1 MAEQKVSL
9 NLLGLPISLRFKRMK
24 YARIR
29 INKDCEISVS
39 VPRSYTAAQAKDFI
53 LKHESWI
60 RQTLERLR
68 SKLLASDQVRIL
80 GKIYKL
86 KFSREV
92 ELGTNCGADE
102 SLGES
107 GARDCV
113 NWANGDAGDDA
124 GGVNSAHLQSSAG
137 ISGSGG
143 DGDDVSGSANN
154 AMGDMGDGACG
165 GTGSEILKF
174 HSGERTSQSSAAGE
188 NLKFDLPGNAAQG
201 LAQQSEMRQGGGF
214 INIAVQNGAADADLK
229 FNLAREDASLEGGE
243 NLKFNPNALGA
254 RGQNLNRDGAQNLA
268 GEEFFKSS
276 RIQTEAL
283 EQNGGEQS
291 CSENLKF
298 HLGGRVPQS
307 NDASKFNSAS
317 SGEILKFDPAAKGE
331 ILKFK
336 PIAGDG
342 ISNFKPAVSGEIS
355 NFSSVVG
362 EGIPLMSERISK
374 SASKNVPQNVAQ
386 SAQAADIERD
396 EPDFTIKNFIQSSK
410 FKDKIFVSG
419 GAIFCESEG
428 EFAAF
433 KKAFALELYLRY
445 IEKFS
450 PRIGRKIA
458 RVRVRTMQT
467 RWGSCNHAKGY
478 LNFSL
483 SLIERDPRFVE
494 YVVLHE
500 LAHLIHANHGAD
512 FYALIAQIMPDFR
525 ERIKLGK
532 G

>member
-68 SKLLASDQVRIL
+68 SKLLASDKVRIL

-86 KFSREV
+86 KFSREA
-92 ELGTNCGADE
+92 ELGADCGANE
-102 SLGES
+102 SLGDS
-107 GARDCV
+107 SVRGCVDDGASS
-113 NWANGDAGDDA
+113 DAGS
-124 GGVNSAHLQSSAG
+124 VNSAHLQSGAD
-137 ISGSGG
+137 ISGSGVNG
-143 DGDDVSGSANN
+143 GDVSGSANN
-154 AMGDMGDGACG
+154 AIGGMNDNAGDG
-165 GTGSEILKF
+165 TRSEILKF

-188 NLKFDLPGNAAQG
+188 DLKFNLPDNAAQG
-201 LAQQSEMRQGGGF
+201 LAQQSEMRQSSGF
-214 INIAVQNGAADADLK
+214 INT
-229 FNLAREDASLEGGE
+229 ASQSVRKQSRGE
-243 NLKFNPNALGA
+243 
-254 RGQNLNRDGAQNLA
+254 
-268 GEEFFKSS
+268 
-276 RIQTEAL
+276 I
-283 EQNGGEQS
+283 
-291 CSENLKF
+291 LKF

-307 NDASKFNSAS
+307 NDAGKFNSAS
-317 SGEILKFDPAAKGE
+317 SGKILKFNPAARDE

-336 PIAGDG
+336 PVA
-342 ISNFKPAVSGEIS
+342 SGEIS
-355 NFSSVVG
+355 NFSSAVS
-362 EGIPLMSERISK
+362 EEIPLMSEKISK
-374 SASKNVPQNVAQ
+374 SASENVPQNIAQ
-386 SAQAADIERD
+386 SAQAAAIEHD

-410 FKDKIFVSG
+410 FKDKIFISG

-458 RVRVRTMQT
+458 RVRVRKMQT

-500 LAHLIHANHGAD
+500 LAHLVHANHGAD

-525 ERIKLGK
+525 ARIKLGK

>member
-29 INKDCEISVS
+29 ISKDCEISVS

-60 RQTLERLR
+60 RQTLARLR

-86 KFSREV
+86 KFSREA
-92 ELGTNCGADE
+92 ELGTNCGANE
-102 SLGES
+102 VPNG
-107 GARDCV
+107 GARDGTSLSNSGADGASV
-113 NWANGDAGDDA
+113 NGCAGRASDCANSGINRAGGIGNGVSCTDGMGGGINRGAGGMDGDAR
-124 GGVNSAHLQSSAG
+124 
-137 ISGSGG
+137 
-143 DGDDVSGSANN
+143 
-154 AMGDMGDGACG
+154 
-165 GTGSEILKF
+165 SEILKF
-174 HSGERTSQSSAAGE
+174 HSGGHTSQNGAASE
-188 NLKFDLPGNAAQG
+188 NLKFNLPGDAMQG
-201 LAQQSEMRQGGGF
+201 LAKQSEIRQSGGF
-214 INIAVQNGAADADLK
+214 INTTAQNGAADADLE
-229 FNLAREDASLEGGE
+229 FNLAREDASPEG
-243 NLKFNPNALGA
+243 
-254 RGQNLNRDGAQNLA
+254 
-268 GEEFFKSS
+268 
-276 RIQTEAL
+276 
-283 EQNGGEQS
+283 
-291 CSENLKF
+291 
-298 HLGGRVPQS
+298 
-307 NDASKFNSAS
+307 
-317 SGEILKFDPAAKGE
+317 GEILKFHSNGRAPQSDDAGKFNSAASDQILKFDPTAKDE

-336 PIAGDG
+336 PIAGEE
-342 ISNFKPAVSGEIS
+342 ILKFKPAESGEIS
-355 NFSSVVG
+355 NFSSAAS
-362 EGIPLMSERISK
+362 EEIPLMSEKILK
-374 SASKNVPQNVAQ
+374 SASENVPQNVAQ
-386 SAQAADIERD
+386 STQAAEPD

-410 FKDKIFVSG
+410 FKDKIFVSE

-458 RVRVRTMQT
+458 RVRVRKMQT

-525 ERIKLGK
+525 ARIKLGR

>member
-29 INKDCEISVS
+29 ISKDCEISVS

-60 RQTLERLR
+60 RQTLARLR
-68 SKLLASDQVRIL
+68 SKLLASDEVRIL

-86 KFSREV
+86 KFSREA

-102 SLGES
+102 SLGDS
-107 GARDCV
+107 GVQGCV
-113 NWANGDAGDDA
+113 DDDASDGA
-124 GGVNSAHLQSSAG
+124 GGVNSAHLQSGAG
-137 ISGSGG
+137 ISGSGV
-143 DGDDVSGSANN
+143 DVSGS
-154 AMGDMGDGACG
+154 
-165 GTGSEILKF
+165 TGSEILKF
-174 HSGERTSQSSAAGE
+174 HSGERTSQSDTASE
-188 NLKFDLPGNAAQG
+188 DFKFNLPGDAAQG
-201 LAQQSEMRQGGGF
+201 LSQQNEMRQGDGF
-214 INIAVQNGAADADLK
+214 INTATQNGAADADLE
-229 FNLAREDASLEGGE
+229 FNLTQEGLSLESGE
-243 NLKFNPNALGA
+243 NLKFHSDGCAP
-254 RGQNLNRDGAQNLA
+254 QNDDA
-268 GEEFFKSS
+268 G
-276 RIQTEAL
+276 
-283 EQNGGEQS
+283 
-291 CSENLKF
+291 
-298 HLGGRVPQS
+298 
-307 NDASKFNSAS
+307 KFNSAS
-317 SGEILKFDPAAKGE
+317 SGEILKFNPVARDGILKFDPAAGDE
-331 ILKFK
+331 ISKFK
-336 PIAGDG
+336 PVA
-342 ISNFKPAVSGEIS
+342 SGEIS
-355 NFSSVVG
+355 NFSSVVSEEISVAG
-362 EGIPLMSERISK
+362 EKISK
-374 SASKNVPQNVAQ
+374 SASENAPQNVAQ
-386 SAQAADIERD
+386 STQAAERD

-410 FKDKIFVSG
+410 FKDKIFVSEG
-419 GAIFCESEG
+419 TIFCESEG

-445 IEKFS
+445 ITKFS

-458 RVRVRTMQT
+458 RVRVRKMQT

-500 LAHLIHANHGAD
+500 LAHLIHANHGTD

-525 ERIKLGK
+525 ARIKLGK

>member
-9 NLLGLPISLRFKRMK
+9 NLLDLPISLRFKRMK

-29 INKDCEISVS
+29 ISKDCEISVS

-68 SKLLASDQVRIL
+68 SKLLASDEVRIL

-86 KFSREV
+86 KFSREA
-92 ELGTNCGADE
+92 ELGANCGANKNLDN
-102 SLGES
+102 G
-107 GARDCV
+107 GTQGCV
-113 NWANGDAGDDA
+113 NWANGDANSDA
-124 GGVNSAHLQSSAG
+124 GGVNSAHLQSGAG
-137 ISGSGG
+137 IGGSGG
-143 DGDDVSGSANN
+143 DVRGSANN
-154 AMGDMGDGACG
+154 GTGGMNDGARG
-165 GTGSEILKF
+165 GTASEILKF
-174 HSGERTSQSSAAGE
+174 HSGGHTSQSGAASE
-188 NLKFDLPGNAAQG
+188 NLKFNLPDDAAQG
-201 LAQQSEMRQGGGF
+201 LAQQSEMRQNDGF
-214 INIAVQNGAADADLK
+214 INIAAQNV
-229 FNLAREDASLEGGE
+229 FEQSCGE
-243 NLKFNPNALGA
+243 NLKFHS
-254 RGQNLNRDGAQNLA
+254 
-268 GEEFFKSS
+268 GE
-276 RIQTEAL
+276 
-283 EQNGGEQS
+283 
-291 CSENLKF
+291 
-298 HLGGRVPQS
+298 RVPRS
-307 NDASKFNSAS
+307 RDAGKFNPTAR
-317 SGEILKFDPAAKGE
+317 DE

-336 PIAGDG
+336 PVA
-342 ISNFKPAVSGEIS
+342 SGEIS

-362 EGIPLMSERISK
+362 EEIPFMSEKISRA
-374 SASKNVPQNVAQ
+374 ASENVPQNVAQ
-386 SAQAADIERD
+386 STQAADI
-396 EPDFTIKNFIQSSK
+396 EPDFTIKNFIKSSK
-410 FKDKIFVSG
+410 FKDKILMSRDV
-419 GAIFCESEG
+419 IFCESEG

-433 KKAFALELYLRY
+433 KKAFALEIYLRY
-445 IEKFS
+445 IAKLS

-458 RVRVRTMQT
+458 RVRVRKMQT

-525 ERIKLGK
+525 ARIKLGK

>member
-9 NLLGLPISLRFKRMK
+9 NLLGLQISLRFKRMK

-29 INKDCEISVS
+29 ISKDCEISVS

-60 RQTLERLR
+60 RQTLARLR
-68 SKLLASDQVRIL
+68 SKLLASDEVRIL

-86 KFSREV
+86 KFSREA
-92 ELGTNCGADE
+92 ELSTNCGANE
-102 SLGES
+102 SLGDGGAGGGMNDGAGS
-107 GARDCV
+107 G
-113 NWANGDAGDDA
+113 A
-124 GGVNSAHLQSSAG
+124 GGVNSAHLQSGAG
-137 ISGSGG
+137 ISGSGVNG
-143 DGDDVSGSANN
+143 GDVSGSANN
-154 AMGDMGDGACG
+154 AMNGMNDSADG

-174 HSGERTSQSSAAGE
+174 HSGECA
-188 NLKFDLPGNAAQG
+188 
-201 LAQQSEMRQGGGF
+201 
-214 INIAVQNGAADADLK
+214 
-229 FNLAREDASLEGGE
+229 
-243 NLKFNPNALGA
+243 
-254 RGQNLNRDGAQNLA
+254 
-268 GEEFFKSS
+268 
-276 RIQTEAL
+276 
-283 EQNGGEQS
+283 
-291 CSENLKF
+291 
-298 HLGGRVPQS
+298 PQS
-307 NDASKFNSAS
+307 DDAGKFNSAA
-317 SGEILKFDPAAKGE
+317 SGEIVKFDPAAGDE
-331 ILKFK
+331 ISKFK
-336 PIAGDG
+336 PVAGEEISKFSSAASEG
-342 ISNFKPAVSGEIS
+342 IS
-355 NFSSVVG
+355 
-362 EGIPLMSERISK
+362 LMSERISK
-374 SASKNVPQNVAQ
+374 SASENAPQNVAQ
-386 SAQAADIERD
+386 SAQAAERD

-419 GAIFCESEG
+419 STIFCESEG

-445 IEKFS
+445 IAKFS

-458 RVRVRTMQT
+458 RVRMRKMQT

-525 ERIKLGK
+525 ARIKLGK

>member
-29 INKDCEISVS
+29 INKECEISVS
-39 VPRSYTAAQAKDFI
+39 VPRSYTAAQAENFI
-53 LKHESWI
+53 LTHESWI

-86 KFSREV
+86 KFSREGG
-92 ELGTNCGADE
+92 LGINCGANEVLCND
-102 SLGES
+102 SAQS
-107 GARDCV
+107 RV
-113 NWANGDAGDDA
+113 NDDASNDA
-124 GGVNSAHLQSSAG
+124 GGINLAHLQSGAN
-137 ISGSGG
+137 ISGS
-143 DGDDVSGSANN
+143 
-154 AMGDMGDGACG
+154 G

-174 HSGERTSQSSAAGE
+174 HSGERTSQSNAAGE
-188 NLKFDLPGNAAQG
+188 NLKFNLPDDVAQG

-214 INIAVQNGAADADLK
+214 INTAAQNGAADTDLE
-229 FNLAREDASLEGGE
+229 FNLAQEGLSLESSK
-243 NLKFNPNALGA
+243 NFKFNPNTLGT
-254 RGQNLNRDGAQNLA
+254 RGQNLNRGGAQNLA
-268 GEEFFKSS
+268 GEGFLKSS
-276 RIQTEAL
+276 RIRTEAL

-291 CSENLKF
+291 YGENLKF
-298 HLGGRVPQS
+298 HSDGRVSQS
-307 NDASKFNSAS
+307 SDAGKFNSAS
-317 SGEILKFDPAAKGE
+317 SGEILKFNPAARDE

-336 PIAGDG
+336 PIAGEG
-342 ISNFKPAVSGEIS
+342 ISNFKPAASGEIS
-355 NFSSVVG
+355 NFSFVLGKEISVA
-362 EGIPLMSERISK
+362 SEKISK
-374 SASKNVPQNVAQ
+374 SASENVPQNVAQ
-386 SAQAADIERD
+386 SVQAAERD

-410 FKDKIFVSG
+410 FKDKIFMSRDV
-419 GAIFCESEG
+419 IFCESEND
-428 EFAAF
+428 FAAF

-445 IEKFS
+445 ITKFS

-458 RVRVRTMQT
+458 RVRVRKMQT

-525 ERIKLGK
+525 ARIKLGK

>member
-29 INKDCEISVS
+29 ISKDCEISVS

-60 RQTLERLR
+60 RQTLARLQ

-92 ELGTNCGADE
+92 ELGANCGASKNLD
-102 SLGES
+102 
-107 GARDCV
+107 
-113 NWANGDAGDDA
+113 NGDAQGCVDDGA
-124 GGVNSAHLQSSAG
+124 GG
-137 ISGSGG
+137 
-143 DGDDVSGSANN
+143 
-154 AMGDMGDGACG
+154 AMEN
-165 GTGSEILKF
+165 EILKF
-174 HSGERTSQSSAAGE
+174 HSGGRTSQSDTAGE
-188 NLKFDLPGNAAQG
+188 NLKFDLPDDAVQGLSQQSKMRQSGGLINTAAQ
-201 LAQQSEMRQGGGF
+201 
-214 INIAVQNGAADADLK
+214 NI
-229 FNLAREDASLEGGE
+229 F
-243 NLKFNPNALGA
+243 
-254 RGQNLNRDGAQNLA
+254 
-268 GEEFFKSS
+268 
-276 RIQTEAL
+276 
-283 EQNGGEQS
+283 EQS
-291 CSENLKF
+291 CGENLKF

-307 NDASKFNSAS
+307 NDAGKFNSAS
-317 SGEILKFDPAAKGE
+317 SGEILKFNPAAKGE

-336 PIAGDG
+336 PIAGER
-342 ISNFKPAVSGEIS
+342 ISNFKPAASGEIS
-355 NFSSVVG
+355 NFSSVSG
-362 EGIPLMSERISK
+362 EGILKFKPAVNEGTSK
-374 SASKNVPQNVAQ
+374 SASENVPQNVAQ
-386 SAQAADIERD
+386 DVQAAERD

-433 KKAFALELYLRY
+433 KKAFAFELYLRY
-445 IEKFS
+445 IAKLS

-458 RVRVRTMQT
+458 RVRVRKMQT
-467 RWGSCNHAKGY
+467 RWGSCNHTKGY

-512 FYALIAQIMPDFR
+512 FYALIAQIMPDFMA
-525 ERIKLGK
+525 RIKLGK

>member
-29 INKDCEISVS
+29 ISKDCEISVS
-39 VPRSYTAAQAKDFI
+39 VPRSYTAAQAENFI

-92 ELGTNCGADE
+92 ELGTNCSADE
-102 SLGES
+102 VLCNDSERS
-107 GARDCV
+107 RVD
-113 NWANGDAGDDA
+113 DDA
-124 GGVNSAHLQSSAG
+124 S
-137 ISGSGG
+137 
-143 DGDDVSGSANN
+143 DGTG
-154 AMGDMGDGACG
+154 G

-174 HSGERTSQSSAAGE
+174 HSGERTSQSGAAGE
-188 NLKFDLPGNAAQG
+188 NLKFNLPGDAAQG
-201 LAQQSEMRQGGGF
+201 LSQQSEMRQGGGF
-214 INIAVQNGAADADLK
+214 INTATQNV
-229 FNLAREDASLEGGE
+229 FEQSCGE

-254 RGQNLNRDGAQNLA
+254 RGQNLNCDGAQNLA

-276 RIQTEAL
+276 RIRTEAL

-291 CSENLKF
+291 CGEILKF
-298 HLGGRVPQS
+298 NPAARDG
-307 NDASKFNSAS
+307 
-317 SGEILKFDPAAKGE
+317 ILKFDPAAGDE
-331 ILKFK
+331 ISKFK
-336 PIAGDG
+336 PA
-342 ISNFKPAVSGEIS
+342 ASGEIS
-355 NFSSVVG
+355 KFSFAVSEEISVA
-362 EGIPLMSERISK
+362 SEKISK
-374 SASKNVPQNVAQ
+374 SASENVPQNIAQ
-386 SAQAADIERD
+386 SAQAAECD

-410 FKDKIFVSG
+410 FKDKIFVSE

-428 EFAAF
+428 EFATF
-433 KKAFALELYLRY
+433 KKAFALEIYLRY
-445 IEKFS
+445 IAKFS
-450 PRIGRKIA
+450 PRISRKIA
-458 RVRVRTMQT
+458 RVRVRKMQT
-467 RWGSCNHAKGY
+467 RWGSCNHIKGY

-483 SLIERDPRFVE
+483 SLIERDRRFVE

-525 ERIKLGK
+525 ARIKLGK

>member
-39 VPRSYTAAQAKDFI
+39 VPRSYTAAQAENFI
-53 LKHESWI
+53 LTHESWI
-60 RQTLERLR
+60 RQTLARLR

-86 KFSREV
+86 KFSREA
-92 ELGTNCGADE
+92 ELGTNCGASEVSND
-102 SLGES
+102 S
-107 GARDCV
+107 ARSCV
-113 NWANGDAGDDA
+113 D
-124 GGVNSAHLQSSAG
+124 
-137 ISGSGG
+137 
-143 DGDDVSGSANN
+143 
-154 AMGDMGDGACG
+154 DGASSG
-165 GTGSEILKF
+165 MGSEILKSSYGAAGEDLKF
-174 HSGERTSQSSAAGE
+174 YLHGDAIQGLAQQREVPQSGGFINTAAQNVFEQSCGE
-188 NLKFDLPGNAAQG
+188 NLKFRSDGCAP
-201 LAQQSEMRQGGGF
+201 
-214 INIAVQNGAADADLK
+214 QNDDA
-229 FNLAREDASLEGGE
+229 G
-243 NLKFNPNALGA
+243 
-254 RGQNLNRDGAQNLA
+254 
-268 GEEFFKSS
+268 
-276 RIQTEAL
+276 
-283 EQNGGEQS
+283 
-291 CSENLKF
+291 
-298 HLGGRVPQS
+298 
-307 NDASKFNSAS
+307 KFNSTS
-317 SGEILKFDPAAKGE
+317 SGEILKFDPAARGGILKFKPVAGEE

-336 PIAGDG
+336 PA
-342 ISNFKPAVSGEIS
+342 ASGEIS
-355 NFSSVVG
+355 NFSFDTS
-362 EGIPLMSERISK
+362 EEIPLMSEKISK
-374 SASKNVPQNVAQ
+374 SASENAPQNIAQ
-386 SAQAADIERD
+386 SAQAAAIEHD
-396 EPDFTIKNFIQSSK
+396 EPDFTIKNFIRSSK
-410 FKDKIFVSG
+410 FKDKIFMSRGV
-419 GAIFCESEG
+419 IFCESEG

-458 RVRVRTMQT
+458 RVRVRKMQT

-483 SLIERDPRFVE
+483 SLIERDLRFVE

-525 ERIKLGK
+525 ARIKLGK

>member
-9 NLLGLPISLRFKRMK
+9 NLLGLPIGLRFKRMK

-29 INKDCEISVS
+29 ISKDCEISVS

-60 RQTLERLR
+60 RQTLARLQ

-86 KFSREV
+86 KFSREA
-92 ELGTNCGADE
+92 ELGTNCGANE
-102 SLGES
+102 NLGDS
-107 GARDCV
+107 GAGGGVDDD
-113 NWANGDAGDDA
+113 ASDGAGD
-124 GGVNSAHLQSSAG
+124 VNSAHLQSGAG
-137 ISGSGG
+137 ISDGG
-143 DGDDVSGSANN
+143 DVSSSANN
-154 AMGDMGDGACG
+154 GGGADDGA
-165 GTGSEILKF
+165 GSEILKF
-174 HSGERTSQSSAAGE
+174 HSGECASQNGTASD
-188 NLKFDLPGNAAQG
+188 NLKFDLPGDAAQG
-201 LAQQSEMRQGGGF
+201 LAQQSEMRQSGGF
-214 INIAVQNGAADADLK
+214 INT
-229 FNLAREDASLEGGE
+229 ASQSVR
-243 NLKFNPNALGA
+243 K
-254 RGQNLNRDGAQNLA
+254 Q
-268 GEEFFKSS
+268 S
-276 RIQTEAL
+276 R
-283 EQNGGEQS
+283 
-291 CSENLKF
+291 SEILKF
-298 HLGGRVPQS
+298 HSDGCAPQS
-307 NDASKFNSAS
+307 RDAGKFNSAA
-317 SGEILKFDPAAKGE
+317 SGEILKFDPAAGDE
-331 ILKFK
+331 ISKFK
-336 PIAGDG
+336 PIAGE
-342 ISNFKPAVSGEIS
+342 EIS
-355 NFSSVVG
+355 NFSSAAS

-374 SASKNVPQNVAQ
+374 SASENVLQNVAQ
-386 SAQAADIERD
+386 SAQAEEPD

-419 GAIFCESEG
+419 GAIFCEGEG

-450 PRIGRKIA
+450 PRIICKIA
-458 RVRVRTMQT
+458 RVRVRKMQT

-483 SLIERDPRFVE
+483 SLIERDRRFVE

-512 FYALIAQIMPDFR
+512 FYALIAKIMPDFKA
-525 ERIKLGK
+525 RIKLGK

>member
-29 INKDCEISVS
+29 ISKDCEISVS

-86 KFSREV
+86 KFSRKA
-92 ELGTNCGADE
+92 ELDANCGANE
-102 SLGES
+102 SLGDGGAMS
-107 GARDCV
+107 GYD
-113 NWANGDAGDDA
+113 DDA
-124 GGVNSAHLQSSAG
+124 NSHTGGVNSAHLQSGAG
-137 ISGSGG
+137 ISSGG
-143 DGDDVSGSANN
+143 VNVSGSANN
-154 AMGDMGDGACG
+154 AMNGMNDSADG

-174 HSGERTSQSSAAGE
+174 HSGECASQSGAAGE
-188 NLKFDLPGNAAQG
+188 DLKFNLPDDAAQG
-201 LAQQSEMRQGGGF
+201 LAQQREVPQSGGF
-214 INIAVQNGAADADLK
+214 INTA
-229 FNLAREDASLEGGE
+229 
-243 NLKFNPNALGA
+243 
-254 RGQNLNRDGAQNLA
+254 AQNV
-268 GEEFFKSS
+268 F
-276 RIQTEAL
+276 
-283 EQNGGEQS
+283 EQS
-291 CSENLKF
+291 CGEIFKF
-298 HLGGRVPQS
+298 HSDGCAPQS
-307 NDASKFNSAS
+307 DDAGKFNSAA
-317 SGEILKFDPAAKGE
+317 SGEILKFDPAAGDEISKFKPVAGEE

-336 PIAGDG
+336 PA
-342 ISNFKPAVSGEIS
+342 ASGEIS
-355 NFSSVVG
+355 NFSSVVSEEISVAG
-362 EGIPLMSERISK
+362 EKISK
-374 SASKNVPQNVAQ
+374 SASENVPQNVSQ
-386 SAQAADIERD
+386 SAQAEECY
-396 EPDFTIKNFIQSSK
+396 EPNFTIKNFIQSSK
-410 FKDKIFVSG
+410 FKDKIFMSRDV
-419 GAIFCESEG
+419 IFCESEG

-458 RVRVRTMQT
+458 RVRVRKMQT

-483 SLIERDPRFVE
+483 SLIERDRRFVE

-500 LAHLIHANHGAD
+500 LSHLVHANHGAD

-525 ERIKLGK
+525 ARIKLGK
-532 G
+532 D

>member
-29 INKDCEISVS
+29 INKECEISVS
-39 VPRSYTAAQAKDFI
+39 VPRSYTAAQAENFI

-68 SKLLASDQVRIL
+68 SKLLASDQVKIL

-92 ELGTNCGADE
+92 GLDANCGASKNLD
-102 SLGES
+102 
-107 GARDCV
+107 
-113 NWANGDAGDDA
+113 NGDAQGCVGSGVSHVR
-124 GGVNSAHLQSSAG
+124 GGVHSAHLQSGAD
-137 ISGSGG
+137 ISSN
-143 DGDDVSGSANN
+143 GDDVRGSANN
-154 AMGDMGDGACG
+154 ATGGTGDGACG
-165 GTGSEILKF
+165 ATGSEILKF
-174 HSGERTSQSSAAGE
+174 HSGEHTSQSSAAGE
-188 NLKFDLPGNAAQG
+188 DLKFNLPDDAAQG
-201 LAQQSEMRQGGGF
+201 LAQQSEMRQSSGF
-214 INIAVQNGAADADLK
+214 INTAAQNGAADADLE

-243 NLKFNPNALGA
+243 NLKFHS
-254 RGQNLNRDGAQNLA
+254 DGC
-268 GEEFFKSS
+268 
-276 RIQTEAL
+276 I
-283 EQNGGEQS
+283 
-291 CSENLKF
+291 
-298 HLGGRVPQS
+298 PQS
-307 NDASKFNSAS
+307 SDAGKFSSTSNGENFKFNPTAR
-317 SGEILKFDPAAKGE
+317 GE

-336 PIAGDG
+336 PVTGEG
-342 ISNFKPAVSGEIS
+342 ISNLKPAASREIS

-362 EGIPLMSERISK
+362 EGILKFKPAVNEGTSKAVSEN
-374 SASKNVPQNVAQ
+374 APQNVAQ
-386 SAQAADIERD
+386 SAQAAERD

-410 FKDKIFVSG
+410 FKDKIFMSRDV
-419 GAIFCESEG
+419 IFCKSEG

-433 KKAFALELYLRY
+433 KKVFALELYLRY

-458 RVRVRTMQT
+458 RVRVRKMQT

-525 ERIKLGK
+525 ARIKLGK

>member
-29 INKDCEISVS
+29 ISKDCEISVS

-60 RQTLERLR
+60 RQTLARLQ
-68 SKLLASDQVRIL
+68 SKLLASDEVRIL

-86 KFSREV
+86 KFSREA
-92 ELGTNCGADE
+92 ELGTNCSANKN
-102 SLGES
+102 LG
-107 GARDCV
+107 D
-113 NWANGDAGDDA
+113 GDAQGCV
-124 GGVNSAHLQSSAG
+124 GSGVNLAHLQSGAG
-137 ISGSGG
+137 MGGSGING
-143 DGDDVSGSANN
+143 GDVSGSANN
-154 AMGDMGDGACG
+154 ATGGMGDGACG

-174 HSGERTSQSSAAGE
+174 HSGERTSQSGAAGE
-188 NLKFDLPGNAAQG
+188 DLKFDLLDDAVQW
-201 LAQQSEMRQGGGF
+201 LSQQNKIRQSGGF
-214 INIAVQNGAADADLK
+214 IDTAAQNGAADADLE

-254 RGQNLNRDGAQNLA
+254 RGQNLNRGGTQNLT

-283 EQNGGEQS
+283 EQNGDEQS
-291 CSENLKF
+291 CDEILKF
-298 HLGGRVPQS
+298 HLGECIPQS
-307 NDASKFNSAS
+307 SDGGKFNSAS
-317 SGEILKFDPAAKGE
+317 SGEILKFDPAAGDE
-331 ILKFK
+331 ISKFK
-336 PIAGDG
+336 PVA
-342 ISNFKPAVSGEIS
+342 SEEIS
-355 NFSSVVG
+355 NFSSVVSEEISVAG
-362 EGIPLMSERISK
+362 EKISK
-374 SASKNVPQNVAQ
+374 SASENAPQNVSQ
-386 SAQAADIERD
+386 SAQAAERD
-396 EPDFTIKNFIQSSK
+396 DPDFTIKNFIQSSK

-419 GAIFCESEG
+419 GAIFCKDEG

-450 PRIGRKIA
+450 PRIDRKIA
-458 RVRVRTMQT
+458 RVRVRKMQT
-467 RWGSCNHAKGY
+467 RWGSCNHTKGY

-512 FYALIAQIMPDFR
+512 FYALITQIMPDFR
-525 ERIKLGK
+525 ARIKLGK

>member
-29 INKDCEISVS
+29 ISKDCEISVS

-60 RQTLERLR
+60 RQTLARLR

-92 ELGTNCGADE
+92 GLGTNCGASKNLD
-102 SLGES
+102 
-107 GARDCV
+107 
-113 NWANGDAGDDA
+113 NGDAQGCV
-124 GGVNSAHLQSSAG
+124 GGSVSSARGSVNSSHLQSGAG
-137 ISGSGG
+137 ISGSDVNGG
-143 DGDDVSGSANN
+143 YVSGSAND
-154 AMGDMGDGACG
+154 AMGGMNDNADGAMA
-165 GTGSEILKF
+165 SEILKF
-174 HSGERTSQSSAAGE
+174 HSSGRTSQSGTAGE
-188 NLKFDLPGNAAQG
+188 DLKFDLSDDAAQG
-201 LAQQSEMRQGGGF
+201 LAQQSKVRQSSGF
-214 INIAVQNGAADADLK
+214 IDTA
-229 FNLAREDASLEGGE
+229 
-243 NLKFNPNALGA
+243 
-254 RGQNLNRDGAQNLA
+254 AQNV
-268 GEEFFKSS
+268 F
-276 RIQTEAL
+276 
-283 EQNGGEQS
+283 EQS
-291 CSENLKF
+291 CGEILKF
-298 HLGGRVPQS
+298 HSDGCAPQS
-307 NDASKFNSAS
+307 SDAGEFNSAS
-317 SGEILKFDPAAKGE
+317 SGEILKFNPAAKGE

-336 PIAGDG
+336 PIAGEG
-342 ISNFKPAVSGEIS
+342 ISNFKPAASGEIS
-355 NFSSVVG
+355 NFSSVMG
-362 EGIPLMSERISK
+362 EDIPFMSEKISK
-374 SASKNVPQNVAQ
+374 SASENAPQNVAQ
-386 SAQAADIERD
+386 SAQAAEIERD

-410 FKDKIFVSG
+410 FKDKIFVSRST
-419 GAIFCESEG
+419 IFCESEG

-433 KKAFALELYLRY
+433 KKAFAVELYLRY
-445 IEKFS
+445 IAKLS

-458 RVRVRTMQT
+458 RVRVRKMQT

-525 ERIKLGK
+525 ARIKLGK

>member
-9 NLLGLPISLRFKRMK
+9 NLLDLPISLRFKRMK

-29 INKDCEISVS
+29 ISKGCEISVS
-39 VPRSYTAAQAKDFI
+39 VPRSYTAAQAESFI

-60 RQTLERLR
+60 RQTLARLR
-68 SKLLASDQVRIL
+68 SKLLASDQIRIL

-86 KFSREV
+86 KFSREA
-92 ELGTNCGADE
+92 ELGANCGADE

-107 GARDCV
+107 GAGGGVD
-113 NWANGDAGDDA
+113 DDA
-124 GGVNSAHLQSSAG
+124 NSHTGSVNSAHLQSGTG
-137 ISGSGG
+137 ISGSGV
-143 DGDDVSGSANN
+143 DGIDVRGGANN
-154 AMGDMGDGACG
+154 GTSGMNDGADG
-165 GTGSEILKF
+165 AAENEILKF
-174 HSGERTSQSSAAGE
+174 HSGGHTSQNGAAGE
-188 NLKFDLPGNAAQG
+188 DLKFNLPGDAMQG
-201 LAQQSEMRQGGGF
+201 LAKQSEMRQSGGF
-214 INIAVQNGAADADLK
+214 IDTA
-229 FNLAREDASLEGGE
+229 
-243 NLKFNPNALGA
+243 
-254 RGQNLNRDGAQNLA
+254 AQNV
-268 GEEFFKSS
+268 F
-276 RIQTEAL
+276 
-283 EQNGGEQS
+283 EQS
-291 CSENLKF
+291 YGEILKF
-298 HLGGRVPQS
+298 HSGGCAPQ
-307 NDASKFNSAS
+307 NDNAGKFNSTS
-317 SGEILKFDPAAKGE
+317 SGEILKFDPDARDG

-336 PIAGDG
+336 PIAGEG

-355 NFSSVVG
+355 NFSFVVG
-362 EGIPLMSERISK
+362 KEISVASEKISK
-374 SASKNVPQNVAQ
+374 SASENAPQNVAQ
-386 SAQAADIERD
+386 GAQAAERD

-410 FKDKIFVSG
+410 FKDKIFMSRD
-419 GAIFCESEG
+419 AIFCESEG

-445 IEKFS
+445 IAKLS
-450 PRIGRKIA
+450 PRIDRKIV
-458 RVRVRTMQT
+458 RVRVRKMQT

-525 ERIKLGK
+525 ARIKLGK

>member
-9 NLLGLPISLRFKRMK
+9 NLLDLPISLRFKRMK

-39 VPRSYTAAQAKDFI
+39 VPHSYTAAQAKDFI

-86 KFSREV
+86 KFSREA
-92 ELGTNCGADE
+92 ELGADCGANKNLDNGDT
-102 SLGES
+102 LG
-107 GARDCV
+107 CV
-113 NWANGDAGDDA
+113 NWANGDANSDA
-124 GGVNSAHLQSSAG
+124 GGVNSAHLQNGAG
-137 ISGSGG
+137 IGGSGG
-143 DGDDVSGSANN
+143 DGGDVSGSANN
-154 AMGDMGDGACG
+154 AMGGMGDGAG
-165 GTGSEILKF
+165 GAAGNEILKF
-174 HSGERTSQSSAAGE
+174 HSGECASQNGTASD
-188 NLKFDLPGNAAQG
+188 NLKFDLPGDAAQG
-201 LAQQSEMRQGGGF
+201 LAQQGKIRQSGGF
-214 INIAVQNGAADADLK
+214 IDT
-229 FNLAREDASLEGGE
+229 ASQSVRKQSRGE
-243 NLKFNPNALGA
+243 
-254 RGQNLNRDGAQNLA
+254 
-268 GEEFFKSS
+268 
-276 RIQTEAL
+276 I
-283 EQNGGEQS
+283 
-291 CSENLKF
+291 LKF
-298 HLGGRVPQS
+298 HPSGCAPQS
-307 NDASKFNSAS
+307 DDAGKFNSAS
-317 SGEILKFDPAAKGE
+317 SGENFKFNPVARDGILKFDPAT
-331 ILKFK
+331 
-336 PIAGDG
+336 GDG
-342 ISNFKPAVSGEIS
+342 ISKFIPAESNEIS
-355 NFSSVVG
+355 NFDSVVG
-362 EGIPLMSERISK
+362 EGISVASEKISK
-374 SASKNVPQNVAQ
+374 SASENVPQNVAQ
-386 SAQAADIERD
+386 SAQAEEPD

-410 FKDKIFVSG
+410 FKDKIFMSRGV
-419 GAIFCESEG
+419 IFCESEG

-450 PRIGRKIA
+450 PRIDRKIA
-458 RVRVRTMQT
+458 RVRVRKMQT

-483 SLIERDPRFVE
+483 SLIERDRRFVE

-525 ERIKLGK
+525 ARIKLGK

>member
-9 NLLGLPISLRFKRMK
+9 NLLDLPINLRFKRMK

-29 INKDCEISVS
+29 ISKDCEISVS
-39 VPRSYTAAQAKDFI
+39 VPRSYTVTQAKDFI

-60 RQTLERLR
+60 RQTLARLR

-86 KFSREV
+86 KFSREA
-92 ELGTNCGADE
+92 ELDANCGASEVSND
-102 SLGES
+102 SARSCVDS
-107 GARDCV
+107 GTGGGVDD
-113 NWANGDAGDDA
+113 DASSGA
-124 GGVNSAHLQSSAG
+124 GGVNSAHLQSGAG
-137 ISGSGG
+137 ISDGG
-143 DGDDVSGSANN
+143 DVSGSANN
-154 AMGDMGDGACG
+154 GTGGMNDGAG
-165 GTGSEILKF
+165 NEILKF
-174 HSGERTSQSSAAGE
+174 HSGGHTSPSDTASE
-188 NLKFDLPGNAAQG
+188 NLKFNLPVDAAQG

-214 INIAVQNGAADADLK
+214 INTAAQNGAADADLE

-254 RGQNLNRDGAQNLA
+254 RGQNLNRGGAQNLA

-276 RIQTEAL
+276 GIQTEAL

-291 CSENLKF
+291 CGENLKF
-298 HLGGRVPQS
+298 HSDGRVSQS
-307 NDASKFNSAS
+307 NDGSKFNFAS
-317 SGEILKFDPAAKGE
+317 SGEILKFNPAAGDG

-336 PIAGDG
+336 PIASDG
-342 ISNFKPAVSGEIS
+342 ISNFKPAASGEIS
-355 NFSSVVG
+355 KFSFAVSEEISVA
-362 EGIPLMSERISK
+362 SEKISK
-374 SASKNVPQNVAQ
+374 SASENVPQNIAQ
-386 SAQAADIERD
+386 SAQAAECD

-410 FKDKIFVSG
+410 FKDKIFMSRDG
-419 GAIFCESEG
+419 IFCESES

-450 PRIGRKIA
+450 PRISRKIA
-458 RVRVRTMQT
+458 RVRVRKMQT

-525 ERIKLGK
+525 ARIKLGK

>member
-1 MAEQKVSL
+1 MAEQKASL

-29 INKDCEISVS
+29 ISKDYEISVS

-60 RQTLERLR
+60 HQTLERLQ

-92 ELGTNCGADE
+92 GPGTNCGANEVLCND
-102 SLGES
+102 SVRGCVGS
-107 GARDCV
+107 GVSHAC
-113 NWANGDAGDDA
+113 
-124 GGVNSAHLQSSAG
+124 GGVNSAHLQSGAG
-137 ISGSGG
+137 ISGSGV
-143 DGDDVSGSANN
+143 DGGNVSGSANN

-165 GTGSEILKF
+165 DMGGEILKF
-174 HSGERTSQSSAAGE
+174 HSGGRTSQSGAAGE
-188 NLKFDLPGNAAQG
+188 NLKFNLPGDAAQG
-201 LAQQSEMRQGGGF
+201 LAQQSEIRQSGEF
-214 INIAVQNGAADADLK
+214 INTAAQSGAAGEDLK
-229 FNLAREDASLEGGE
+229 FNLAQEDASLEGG
-243 NLKFNPNALGA
+243 
-254 RGQNLNRDGAQNLA
+254 
-268 GEEFFKSS
+268 
-276 RIQTEAL
+276 
-283 EQNGGEQS
+283 
-291 CSENLKF
+291 ENLKF

-307 NDASKFNSAS
+307 NDAGKFNSA
-317 SGEILKFDPAAKGE
+317 PNGE

-336 PIAGDG
+336 PA
-342 ISNFKPAVSGEIS
+342 ASGEIL

-362 EGIPLMSERISK
+362 EEISVASEKTSK
-374 SASKNVPQNVAQ
+374 SASENVLQNVAQ
-386 SAQAADIERD
+386 SAQAAERD
-396 EPDFTIKNFIQSSK
+396 EPDFIIKNFIQSSK
-410 FKDKIFVSG
+410 FKDKIFVSE

-458 RVRVRTMQT
+458 RVRVRKMQT

-500 LAHLIHANHGAD
+500 LAHLVHANHGAD

-525 ERIKLGK
+525 ARIKLGK

>member
-29 INKDCEISVS
+29 ISKDCEISVS

-92 ELGTNCGADE
+92 GLGANCGANKIPNDGAQ
-102 SLGES
+102 SCVDS
-107 GARDCV
+107 GA
-113 NWANGDAGDDA
+113 
-124 GGVNSAHLQSSAG
+124 GGANSAHLQSGAG
-137 ISGSGG
+137 ISGSDV
-143 DGDDVSGSANN
+143 DGVEVSGSANN
-154 AMGDMGDGACG
+154 
-165 GTGSEILKF
+165 GTGGMNYGVGSGAGSGILKF
-174 HSGERTSQSSAAGE
+174 HSGECTSPSGAASE
-188 NLKFDLPGNAAQG
+188 DLKFDLHGDAIQG
-201 LAQQSEMRQGGGF
+201 LAQQSKVRQSGEF
-214 INIAVQNGAADADLK
+214 INTA
-229 FNLAREDASLEGGE
+229 
-243 NLKFNPNALGA
+243 
-254 RGQNLNRDGAQNLA
+254 AQNV
-268 GEEFFKSS
+268 F
-276 RIQTEAL
+276 
-283 EQNGGEQS
+283 EQS
-291 CSENLKF
+291 C
-298 HLGGRVPQS
+298 
-307 NDASKFNSAS
+307 
-317 SGEILKFDPAAKGE
+317 GEILKFHSNGRALQSSDVGKFNPAARDG
-331 ILKFK
+331 ILKFN
-336 PIAGDG
+336 PAVRDG
-342 ISNFKPAVSGEIS
+342 ISKFIPAESNEIS
-355 NFSSVVG
+355 NFSFDTS
-362 EGIPLMSERISK
+362 EEIPLMSQRISK
-374 SASKNVPQNVAQ
+374 SASENAPQNIAQ
-386 SAQAADIERD
+386 SAQAAAIEHD

-410 FKDKIFVSG
+410 FKDKIFVSE

-458 RVRVRTMQT
+458 RVRVRKMHT

-483 SLIERDPRFVE
+483 SLIERDSRFVE

-525 ERIKLGK
+525 ARIKLGK

>member
-29 INKDCEISVS
+29 ISKDCEISVS

-68 SKLLASDQVRIL
+68 GKLLASDQVRIL

-92 ELGTNCGADE
+92 ELGANCGANKIPNDGAQ
-102 SLGES
+102 SCVDS
-107 GARDCV
+107 GAGG
-113 NWANGDAGDDA
+113 ANL
-124 GGVNSAHLQSSAG
+124 AHLQSGAG
-137 ISGSGG
+137 ISGSDV
-143 DGDDVSGSANN
+143 DGVDVSGSANN
-154 AMGDMGDGACG
+154 GTGGMNYGAG
-165 GTGSEILKF
+165 GGAGSEILKF
-174 HSGERTSQSSAAGE
+174 HLGGHTSQNGAASE
-188 NLKFDLPGNAAQG
+188 NLKFNLPVDAAQG
-201 LAQQSEMRQGGGF
+201 LAQQSTMRQSGGF
-214 INIAVQNGAADADLK
+214 IDTAVQNVRKQSRG
-229 FNLAREDASLEGGE
+229 EILE
-243 NLKFNPNALGA
+243 FNPNALGA
-254 RGQNLNRDGAQNLA
+254 RGQNLNRGGAQNLA

-283 EQNGGEQS
+283 EQSDDGPVDTAAQNVFEQS
-291 CSENLKF
+291 C
-298 HLGGRVPQS
+298 
-307 NDASKFNSAS
+307 
-317 SGEILKFDPAAKGE
+317 GEILKFDPAAKGE

-336 PIAGDG
+336 PIAGER
-342 ISNFKPAVSGEIS
+342 ISNFKPTASGEIS
-355 NFSSVVG
+355 NFSFDTS
-362 EGIPLMSERISK
+362 EKIPLVSEKISK
-374 SASKNVPQNVAQ
+374 STSENVPQNVAQ
-386 SAQAADIERD
+386 SAQAEEPD

-410 FKDKIFVSG
+410 FKDKIFMSRGV
-419 GAIFCESEG
+419 IFCESEG

-450 PRIGRKIA
+450 PRIDRKIA
-458 RVRVRTMQT
+458 RVRVRKMQT

-525 ERIKLGK
+525 ARIKLGK

>member
-9 NLLGLPISLRFKRMK
+9 NLLDLPISLRFKRMK

-29 INKDCEISVS
+29 ISKDCEISVS

-60 RQTLERLR
+60 RRTLERLQ

-86 KFSREV
+86 KFGREA
-92 ELGTNCGADE
+92 ELGTNCGANEVLCND
-102 SLGES
+102 S
-107 GARDCV
+107 ARSRVD
-113 NWANGDAGDDA
+113 GDANSDA
-124 GGVNSAHLQSSAG
+124 GGVNSAHLQSGAS
-137 ISGSGG
+137 ISGNGVDGG
-143 DGDDVSGSANN
+143 DVSGSANN
-154 AMGDMGDGACG
+154 
-165 GTGSEILKF
+165 GTGGMNDGVGSGAGSGILKF
-174 HSGERTSQSSAAGE
+174 HSGECTSPSGAASE
-188 NLKFDLPGNAAQG
+188 DLKFDLHGDAIQG
-201 LAQQSEMRQGGGF
+201 LAQQSKVRQSGEF
-214 INIAVQNGAADADLK
+214 INTA
-229 FNLAREDASLEGGE
+229 
-243 NLKFNPNALGA
+243 
-254 RGQNLNRDGAQNLA
+254 AQNV
-268 GEEFFKSS
+268 F
-276 RIQTEAL
+276 
-283 EQNGGEQS
+283 EQS
-291 CSENLKF
+291 C
-298 HLGGRVPQS
+298 
-307 NDASKFNSAS
+307 
-317 SGEILKFDPAAKGE
+317 GEILKFHSNGRALQSSDVGKFNPAARDG
-331 ILKFK
+331 ILKFN
-336 PIAGDG
+336 PAVRDG
-342 ISNFKPAVSGEIS
+342 ISKFIPAESNEIS
-355 NFSSVVG
+355 NFSFDTS
-362 EGIPLMSERISK
+362 EEIPLMSQRISK
-374 SASKNVPQNVAQ
+374 SASENAPQNIAQ
-386 SAQAADIERD
+386 SAQAAAIEHD

-410 FKDKIFVSG
+410 FKDKIFISG

-458 RVRVRTMQT
+458 RVRVRKMQT

-525 ERIKLGK
+525 ARIKLGR

>member
-29 INKDCEISVS
+29 ISKDCEISVS

-60 RQTLERLR
+60 RQTLERLQ

-92 ELGTNCGADE
+92 ELGTNCGTSKNLDD
-102 SLGES
+102 G
-107 GARDCV
+107 GAQGCV
-113 NWANGDAGDDA
+113 NWANGDASSGM
-124 GGVNSAHLQSSAG
+124 GGVNSAHLQSGAG

-143 DGDDVSGSANN
+143 DVSGSANN
-154 AMGDMGDGACG
+154 AMGGMGDGAGG

-174 HSGERTSQSSAAGE
+174 YSGERTSQSSAAGE
-188 NLKFDLPGNAAQG
+188 NLKFNLPGDAAQG

-214 INIAVQNGAADADLK
+214 INTAAQNGAADADLE
-229 FNLAREDASLEGGE
+229 FNLAREDASPEGGE

-254 RGQNLNRDGAQNLA
+254 RGQNLNRDGAQNLT

-276 RIQTEAL
+276 RIRTEAL
-283 EQNGGEQS
+283 EQNGGELVDTAAQNVFEQS
-291 CSENLKF
+291 YGENLKF

-307 NDASKFNSAS
+307 NDAGKFNSAS
-317 SGEILKFDPAAKGE
+317 SGEILKF
-331 ILKFK
+331 K
-336 PIAGDG
+336 PIAGEG
-342 ISNFKPAVSGEIS
+342 ISNFKPAASGEIS
-355 NFSSVVG
+355 NFSSVVD
-362 EGIPLMSERISK
+362 EEIPFMSEKISK
-374 SASKNVPQNVAQ
+374 SASENAPQNVAQ
-386 SAQAADIERD
+386 GAQAAERD

-410 FKDKIFVSG
+410 FKDKIFVSES
-419 GAIFCESEG
+419 AIFCESES

-433 KKAFALELYLRY
+433 KKAFALEIYLRY
-445 IEKFS
+445 ITKLS

-458 RVRVRTMQT
+458 RVRVRKMQT

-525 ERIKLGK
+525 ARIKLGK

>member
-29 INKDCEISVS
+29 ISKDCEISVS

-60 RQTLERLR
+60 RQTLARLR

-86 KFSREV
+86 KFSREA
-92 ELGTNCGADE
+92 ELGTDCGANKNLD
-102 SLGES
+102 
-107 GARDCV
+107 
-113 NWANGDAGDDA
+113 NGDAQDCV
-124 GGVNSAHLQSSAG
+124 GGSVSSARGSVNSAHLQSGAD
-137 ISGSGG
+137 ISSN
-143 DGDDVSGSANN
+143 GDDVRGSANN
-154 AMGDMGDGACG
+154 ATGGTGDGACG
-165 GTGSEILKF
+165 ATGSEILKF
-174 HSGERTSQSSAAGE
+174 HSGEHTSQSSAAGE
-188 NLKFDLPGNAAQG
+188 DLKFNLPDDAAQG
-201 LAQQSEMRQGGGF
+201 LAQQSEMRQSSGF
-214 INIAVQNGAADADLK
+214 INTAAQNGAADADLE

-243 NLKFNPNALGA
+243 NLKFHS
-254 RGQNLNRDGAQNLA
+254 DGC
-268 GEEFFKSS
+268 
-276 RIQTEAL
+276 I
-283 EQNGGEQS
+283 
-291 CSENLKF
+291 
-298 HLGGRVPQS
+298 PQS
-307 NDASKFNSAS
+307 SDAGKFSSTSNGENFKFN
-317 SGEILKFDPAAKGE
+317 PAARGE

-336 PIAGDG
+336 PVTGEG
-342 ISNFKPAVSGEIS
+342 ISNLKPAASREIS

-362 EGIPLMSERISK
+362 EGILKFKPAVNEGTSKAVSEN
-374 SASKNVPQNVAQ
+374 APQNVAQ
-386 SAQAADIERD
+386 STQAAEPD
-396 EPDFTIKNFIQSSK
+396 EPDFIIKNFIQSSK
-410 FKDKIFVSG
+410 FKDKIFISE
-419 GAIFCESEG
+419 GAIFCESED

-458 RVRVRTMQT
+458 RVRVRKMQT

-525 ERIKLGK
+525 ARIKLGK

>member
-29 INKDCEISVS
+29 ISKDCEISVS

-60 RQTLERLR
+60 RQTLARLR

-86 KFSREV
+86 KFSREA
-92 ELGTNCGADE
+92 ELGADCGANE
-102 SLGES
+102 NLGDG
-107 GARDCV
+107 GAQGCV
-113 NWANGDAGDDA
+113 NWANGDASSGA

-137 ISGSGG
+137 ISDGG
-143 DGDDVSGSANN
+143 DVSGSANN
-154 AMGDMGDGACG
+154 SMGGMNDGAG
-165 GTGSEILKF
+165 GSTGSEILKF
-174 HSGERTSQSSAAGE
+174 HSGERTSQSNAASE
-188 NLKFDLPGNAAQG
+188 DLKFDLPDDAAQG
-201 LAQQSEMRQGGGF
+201 LAQQSEMRQ
-214 INIAVQNGAADADLK
+214 
-229 FNLAREDASLEGGE
+229 SGE
-243 NLKFNPNALGA
+243 FTDTA
-254 RGQNLNRDGAQNLA
+254 AQNV
-268 GEEFFKSS
+268 
-276 RIQTEAL
+276 R
-283 EQNGGEQS
+283 EQS
-291 CSENLKF
+291 YGGILKF
-298 HLGGRVPQS
+298 HSDGRAPQS
-307 NDASKFNSAS
+307 DDAGKFNSAA
-317 SGEILKFDPAAKGE
+317 SGEILKFNPAARGG

-336 PIAGDG
+336 PIAGEG
-342 ISNFKPAVSGEIS
+342 ISKFKPAESNEIS
-355 NFSSVVG
+355 NFSSVAS
-362 EGIPLMSERISK
+362 EEIPLMSEEILK
-374 SASKNVPQNVAQ
+374 SASENAPQNVAQ
-386 SAQAADIERD
+386 SAQAEERD

-410 FKDKIFVSG
+410 FKDKIFMSRDV
-419 GAIFCESEG
+419 IFCESEG

-458 RVRVRTMQT
+458 RVRVRKMQT

-483 SLIERDPRFVE
+483 SLIERDRRFIE

-525 ERIKLGK
+525 ARIKLGK

>member
-29 INKDCEISVS
+29 ISKDCEISVS

-60 RQTLERLR
+60 RRTLARLQ

-86 KFSREV
+86 KFSREA
-92 ELGTNCGADE
+92 ELGADCGANENLD
-102 SLGES
+102 
-107 GARDCV
+107 
-113 NWANGDAGDDA
+113 NGDAQGYVGSSVSHA
-124 GGVNSAHLQSSAG
+124 RGGVNSAHLQSGAG
-137 ISGSGG
+137 IGGSGG
-143 DGDDVSGSANN
+143 DVRGSANN
-154 AMGDMGDGACG
+154 GTSGMNDGADG
-165 GTGSEILKF
+165 AAGNEILKF
-174 HSGERTSQSSAAGE
+174 HSDGCTSQSDTASEDLKFNPPVDAAQGLSQQSEVRQSGGFIDTASQSVHKQSRGE
-188 NLKFDLPGNAAQG
+188 NLKLHSDGCAP
-201 LAQQSEMRQGGGF
+201 
-214 INIAVQNGAADADLK
+214 QNDDA
-229 FNLAREDASLEGGE
+229 G
-243 NLKFNPNALGA
+243 
-254 RGQNLNRDGAQNLA
+254 
-268 GEEFFKSS
+268 
-276 RIQTEAL
+276 
-283 EQNGGEQS
+283 
-291 CSENLKF
+291 
-298 HLGGRVPQS
+298 
-307 NDASKFNSAS
+307 KFNSTS
-317 SGEILKFDPAAKGE
+317 SGEILKFNPAARDG

-336 PIAGDG
+336 PA
-342 ISNFKPAVSGEIS
+342 ASGEIS
-355 NFSSVVG
+355 NFSFDTS
-362 EGIPLMSERISK
+362 EEIPLMSEKISK
-374 SASKNVPQNVAQ
+374 SASENVPQNIAQ
-386 SAQAADIERD
+386 SAQAAEPN
-396 EPDFTIKNFIQSSK
+396 EPDFTIKNFIRSSK
-410 FKDKIFVSG
+410 FKDKIFVSE
-419 GAIFCESEG
+419 GAIFCESED

-458 RVRVRTMQT
+458 RVRVRKMQT

-525 ERIKLGK
+525 ARIKLGK

>member
-29 INKDCEISVS
+29 INKECEISVS

-86 KFSREV
+86 KFSREA
-92 ELGTNCGADE
+92 ELDANCGANEVLCND
-102 SLGES
+102 S
-107 GARDCV
+107 ARSRAD
-113 NWANGDAGDDA
+113 DDA
-124 GGVNSAHLQSSAG
+124 SDGAGGAG
-137 ISGSGG
+137 IGGSGG
-143 DGDDVSGSANN
+143 DGGDVGGSANN
-154 AMGDMGDGACG
+154 STGGMGDGAG
-165 GTGSEILKF
+165 GGAGSGISKF
-174 HSGERTSQSSAAGE
+174 HSGGHTSQSDTASE
-188 NLKFDLPGNAAQG
+188 DLKFNLPGDAAQG
-201 LAQQSEMRQGGGF
+201 LSQQSEMRQSGVF
-214 INIAVQNGAADADLK
+214 INTAAQNGAADADLE

-254 RGQNLNRDGAQNLA
+254 RGQNLNRGGAQNLA

-276 RIQTEAL
+276 GIQTEAL
-283 EQNGGEQS
+283 EQNGVEQS
-291 CSENLKF
+291 CGEISKF
-298 HLGGRVPQS
+298 HSSGRATQS
-307 NDASKFNSAS
+307 GDTDKFNSTA
-317 SGEILKFDPAAKGE
+317 SGEILKFDPATRNG

-336 PIAGDG
+336 PAE
-342 ISNFKPAVSGEIS
+342 SGGIS
-355 NFSSVVG
+355 NFSSIVG
-362 EGIPLMSERISK
+362 EGISVASEKISK
-374 SASKNVPQNVAQ
+374 SASENAPQNVSQ
-386 SAQAADIERD
+386 SAQAVEIERD
-396 EPDFTIKNFIQSSK
+396 DPDFTIKNFIQSSK
-410 FKDKIFVSG
+410 FKDKIFMSRDG
-419 GAIFCESEG
+419 IFCESES

-458 RVRVRTMQT
+458 RVRVRKMQT

-525 ERIKLGK
+525 ARIKLGK

>member
-9 NLLGLPISLRFKRMK
+9 NLLGLQISLRFKRMK

-29 INKDCEISVS
+29 ISKECEISVS
-39 VPRSYTAAQAKDFI
+39 VPRSYTAAQAENFV
-53 LKHESWI
+53 LNHESWI
-60 RQTLERLR
+60 RQTLARLQ
-68 SKLLASDQVRIL
+68 SKLLASDEIRIL

-92 ELGTNCGADE
+92 GLGTNCGANE
-102 SLGES
+102 SLGDS
-107 GARDCV
+107 SVRDCV
-113 NWANGDAGDDA
+113 GSSVSRAR
-124 GGVNSAHLQSSAG
+124 GGVNSAHLQSGAG

-143 DGDDVSGSANN
+143 DGGDVRGSANN
-154 AMGDMGDGACG
+154 GTSGMNDGAG
-165 GTGSEILKF
+165 GAMESEILKF
-174 HSGERTSQSSAAGE
+174 HSGGCVSQSSDAG
-188 NLKFDLPGNAAQG
+188 
-201 LAQQSEMRQGGGF
+201 
-214 INIAVQNGAADADLK
+214 
-229 FNLAREDASLEGGE
+229 
-243 NLKFNPNALGA
+243 
-254 RGQNLNRDGAQNLA
+254 
-268 GEEFFKSS
+268 
-276 RIQTEAL
+276 
-283 EQNGGEQS
+283 
-291 CSENLKF
+291 
-298 HLGGRVPQS
+298 
-307 NDASKFNSAS
+307 KFNSAS
-317 SGEILKFDPAAKGE
+317 SGEILKFNPAARDG

-336 PIAGDG
+336 PVAGEG
-342 ISNFKPAVSGEIS
+342 ISNFKPAASGEIS
-355 NFSSVVG
+355 NFSFVVG
-362 EGIPLMSERISK
+362 KEISVASEKISK
-374 SASKNVPQNVAQ
+374 SASENAPQNVAQ
-386 SAQAADIERD
+386 GAQAAERD

-410 FKDKIFVSG
+410 FKDKIFVSES
-419 GAIFCESEG
+419 AILCESES

-445 IEKFS
+445 IAKLS

-458 RVRVRTMQT
+458 RVRVRKMQT

-525 ERIKLGK
+525 ARIKLGK

>member
-1 MAEQKVSL
+1 
-9 NLLGLPISLRFKRMK
+9 MK

-29 INKDCEISVS
+29 ISKDCEISVS

-68 SKLLASDQVRIL
+68 SKLLASDEIRIL

-92 ELGTNCGADE
+92 ELGANCGANK
-102 SLGES
+102 SLGDS
-107 GARDCV
+107 GTQGCV
-113 NWANGDAGDDA
+113 NWANGDANSDA
-124 GGVNSAHLQSSAG
+124 GGVNSAHLQSGAG
-137 ISGSGG
+137 ISGSGV
-143 DGDDVSGSANN
+143 DGVDVRGGANN
-154 AMGDMGDGACG
+154 GTSGMNDGADG
-165 GTGSEILKF
+165 AAENEILKF
-174 HSGERTSQSSAAGE
+174 HSGGHTS
-188 NLKFDLPGNAAQG
+188 
-201 LAQQSEMRQGGGF
+201 
-214 INIAVQNGAADADLK
+214 QNGAAGEDLK
-229 FNLAREDASLEGGE
+229 FNLPDDAAQGLSQQSKMRQSSGFINTAAQNIFEQSYGE
-243 NLKFNPNALGA
+243 NLKFNPAA
-254 RGQNLNRDGAQNLA
+254 RD
-268 GEEFFKSS
+268 
-276 RIQTEAL
+276 
-283 EQNGGEQS
+283 
-291 CSENLKF
+291 
-298 HLGGRVPQS
+298 
-307 NDASKFNSAS
+307 
-317 SGEILKFDPAAKGE
+317 E

-336 PIAGDG
+336 PIAGEG
-342 ISNFKPAVSGEIS
+342 ISNFKPAASGEIS
-355 NFSSVVG
+355 NFSSVAG
-362 EGIPLMSERISK
+362 EGILKFKPAVNEGTSK
-374 SASKNVPQNVAQ
+374 SASKNVPQNVVQ
-386 SAQAADIERD
+386 SVQAADIERN

-410 FKDKIFVSG
+410 FKDKIFVSEG
-419 GAIFCESEG
+419 TIFCESEG

-458 RVRVRTMQT
+458 RVRVRKMQT

-500 LAHLIHANHGAD
+500 LAHLIHANHGTD

-525 ERIKLGK
+525 ARIKLGK

>member
-29 INKDCEISVS
+29 ISKDCEISVS
-39 VPRSYTAAQAKDFI
+39 VPRSYTAAQAESFI

-60 RQTLERLR
+60 RQTLARLQ

-86 KFSREV
+86 KFSREA
-92 ELGTNCGADE
+92 ELGTNCGANEVLCND
-102 SLGES
+102 S
-107 GARDCV
+107 ARSRADD
-113 NWANGDAGDDA
+113 DASSDA
-124 GGVNSAHLQSSAG
+124 GGVNSAHLQSGAG
-137 ISGSGG
+137 MGGSGVN
-143 DGDDVSGSANN
+143 VSGSANN
-154 AMGDMGDGACG
+154 TMGSMNDDADGG
-165 GTGSEILKF
+165 MGSEILKF

-188 NLKFDLPGNAAQG
+188 NLKFNLPDDAAQG
-201 LAQQSEMRQGGGF
+201 LSQQSEIRQNDGL
-214 INIAVQNGAADADLK
+214 IDTAAQNGAADADLE
-229 FNLAREDASLEGGE
+229 FNLARGDASLESGE
-243 NLKFNPNALGA
+243 ILKFNSNALGA
-254 RGQNLNRDGAQNLA
+254 RGQNLNRGGAQNLA
-268 GEEFFKSS
+268 GKGFLKSS
-276 RIQTEAL
+276 RIRTEAL

-291 CSENLKF
+291 CGEN
-298 HLGGRVPQS
+298 
-307 NDASKFNSAS
+307 
-317 SGEILKFDPAAKGE
+317 
-331 ILKFK
+331 LKFK
-336 PIAGDG
+336 PIAGEG
-342 ISNFKPAVSGEIS
+342 ISKFRPPESGEIS

-362 EGIPLMSERISK
+362 EEIPLMSEKISK
-374 SASKNVPQNVAQ
+374 SASENVPQNVVQ
-386 SAQAADIERD
+386 SVQAAEIERD

-410 FKDKIFVSG
+410 FKDKIFISRDV
-419 GAIFCESEG
+419 IFCESEG

-433 KKAFALELYLRY
+433 KKAFALELYLRH

-458 RVRVRTMQT
+458 RVRVRKMQT

-525 ERIKLGK
+525 ARIKLGK